1 MIEEIK
7 KLKLEL
13 ININR
18 KLYEQAQDIDGN
30 KQGIVENK
38 EAIVENIEAIEG
50 NKQDIDGN
58 KQGILENKEA
68 IDENKQGIDGNKQ
81 FIVSEYITVFI
92 SQIDRFYI
100 EKGAN
105 SAHRYCIVFS
115 SKS

>member
-38 EAIVENIEAIEG
+38 ES
-50 NKQDIDGN
+50 
-58 KQGILENKEA
+58 

-81 FIVSEYITVFI
+81 FIVSVYITVFI
-92 SQIDRFYI
+92 GQIDRFYI
-100 EKGAN
+100 DKRGQFR
-105 SAHRYCIVFS
+105 S
-115 SKS
+115 

>member
-38 EAIVENIEAIEG
+38 EAIEG

-58 KQGILENKEA
+58 KQGIVENKEA